1 MSKYYDDERG
11 EDFTTDYEDTLPSW
25 EQAQAD
31 AAGVPL
37 FGPI

>member
-1 MSKYYDDERG
+1 MSKYYDYERG
-11 EDFTTDYEDTLPSW
+11 EDFTPDEEDELPSW
-25 EQAQAD
+25 EQAEAD

>member
-1 MSKYYDDERG
+1 MSKYYDYERG
-11 EDFTTDYEDTLPSW
+11 EDFTPCPEDEISYW
-25 EQAQAD
+25 EKEEAN